1 MLSSYMVL
9 KANQAGEGFG
19 APPALMLFYL

>member
-9 KANQAGEGFG
+9 KAHQAGEGFA
-19 APPALMLFYL
+19 APPALMRFYL